1 MTTATPCRS
10 KCGPCDPAIALANV
24 RGPRTAR
31 PHFFLHESGGFNFST
46 VFHEMRSLLAGRPPD
61 AVLPV
66 SEAQYLL
73 DMPLI
78 EAFTVHPQ
86 RTLDPAHATIHV
98 LAVAPW
104 ASQIM
109 GRHSGGSNMHEA
121 RMQGVADELRRNP
134 FFRRGSLFVVL
145 VGGETLGVLGTALQ
159 RELASGLGQ
168 VYISRNLL
176 RHLMLWLGK
185 RNFPKYP
192 VPEGWV
198 KDISRNIT
206 CQRA

>member
-1 MTTATPCRS
+1 
-10 KCGPCDPAIALANV
+10 
-24 RGPRTAR
+24 
-31 PHFFLHESGGFNFST
+31 
-46 VFHEMRSLLAGRPPD
+46 
-61 AVLPV
+61 
-66 SEAQYLL
+66 
-73 DMPLI
+73 
-78 EAFTVHPQ
+78 
-86 RTLDPAHATIHV
+86 
-98 LAVAPW
+98 
-104 ASQIM
+104 
-109 GRHSGGSNMHEA
+109 
-121 RMQGVADELRRNP
+121 MQGVADELLRNP

-176 RHLMLWLGK
+176 RNLMLWLGK